1 MHWGLR
7 SSRLQQRH
15 GSRLVSMAA
24 AAAATRER
32 QHAAVPRGASLLTA
46 LHMLFQLD
54 RDVPGP
60 TRSRMR
66 EIMR

>member
-32 QHAAVPRGASLLTA
+32 QHAAVPRGASL
-46 LHMLFQLD
+46 HMLFHLD

-60 TRSRMR
+60 TR
-66 EIMR
+66 